1 MVVAMRATSQIGKSS
16 ADAWGRGSFCTQNH
30 AEKVVFP
37 ISAIGSVEILQHDE
51 VV

>member
-16 ADAWGRGSFCTQNH
+16 ADALGRGSFTKNH